1 MMIFFGITLTFL
13 SFLFIQSINKRFN
26 KIKLDVIIFP
36 SLIIVG
42 ILYYFNIDFE
52 TYNQGGHYLSMLI
65 QPATVAL
72 AIPLYKNKKIIKKY
86 AYTIMGSIL
95 MGTLIHALSI
105 WILSI
110 LLKLDRQMIV
120 TIIPKS
126 VTSAIA
132 KDLSVNF
139 GGIQEITVALVIVT
153 GIFGS
158 MISPFLFKVFKVK
171 EKGLVLGVGAHAVG
185 TSTAIK
191 MNEKEATMAT
201 LGLILTGL
209 LTVILMPL
217 FVLLF
222 T

>member
-1 MMIFFGITLTFL
+1 MMIFFGIALTFL
-13 SFLFIQSINKRFN
+13 SFLFIQSINKRFS
-26 KIKLDVIIFP
+26 KIKLDLIIFP

>member
-1 MMIFFGITLTFL
+1 MMIFFGIALTFL
-13 SFLFIQSINKRFN
+13 SFLFIQSINKRFS
-26 KIKLDVIIFP
+26 KIKLDLIIFP

-42 ILYYFNIDFE
+42 ILYYFNIDFD
-52 TYNQGGHYLSMLI
+52 TYNQGAHYLSMLI

>member
-1 MMIFFGITLTFL
+1 MMILFGITLTL
-13 SFLFIQSINKRFN
+13 VSFLFVQFINKHLT
-26 KIKLDVIIFP
+26 KIKLDMIIFP
-36 SLIIVG
+36 SLIIIA
-42 ILYYFNIDFE
+42 ILYLFDIDFD

-72 AIPLYKNKKIIKKY
+72 AIPLYKNKENIKKY
-86 AYTIMGSIL
+86 AHTILGGIL
-95 MGTLIHALSI
+95 SGTLIHALSI

-110 LLKLDRQMIV
+110 ILKLDRQMIV

-153 GIFGS
+153 GIFGA
-158 MISPFLFKVFKVK
+158 MISPFLLKVFKVK

-191 MNEKEATMAT
+191 MNEREATMAT

>member
-1 MMIFFGITLTFL
+1 MMIFFGIALTFL
-13 SFLFIQSINKRFN
+13 SFLFIQSINKRFG
-26 KIKLDVIIFP
+26 KIKLDLIIFP

-42 ILYYFNIDFE
+42 ILYYFNIDFD

>member
-13 SFLFIQSINKRFN
+13 SFLFIQSINKRFS
-26 KIKLDVIIFP
+26 KIKLDLIIFP

-42 ILYYFNIDFE
+42 ILYCFNIDFD